1 MSRKF
6 KEGRKLKSLQPMAKV
21 SPYIMKHRNGS
32 SNLIMDKINLEH
44 IEKYLKEKRAEGYD
58 GLTLMH
64 VIIAAYIR
72 TVSCR
77 PAINRFI
84 RGQRVYAR
92 NNIEICLAIKTDMTL
107 EADETVIKAEFQPQA
122 TISDVYKQ
130 VNGIIEEYRNN
141 PGGDFDQTA
150 KILNLIPGLLMKFV
164 VWFLNLLD
172 YFGLIPRKL
181 TKLSPFHGSFFITSM
196 GSLGIPPIYHHL
208 YDFGNVPVFLSFGS
222 KRRENVIL
230 DDGTVKKNKY
240 VDFTVVTDER
250 ICDGFYFASALKVMK
265 SIFKN
270 PWVLDNPPDKVIED
284 IE

>member
-1 MSRKF
+1 MPRKF

-21 SPYIMKHRNGS
+21 SPYIMKTRNGS
-32 SNLIMDKINLEH
+32 SNFFQDRINMEPV
-44 IEKYLKEKRAEGYD
+44 EKYLKEKRLEGCE

-64 VIIAAYIR
+64 VIIAAFIR

-84 RGQRVYAR
+84 RGQKIYAR
-92 NNIEICLAIKTDMTL
+92 NNIEICLAIKTEMTL
-107 EADETVIKAEFQPQA
+107 EADETVIKAEFQPGD
-122 TISDVYKQ
+122 TIYDVHDRINKTID
-130 VNGIIEEYRNN
+130 NYRNN

-164 VWFLNLLD
+164 IWLLNLFD
-172 YFGLIPRKL
+172 YFGWLPRKL

-196 GSLGIPPIYHHL
+196 GSLGIPPIFHHL
-208 YDFGNVPVFLSFGS
+208 YDFGNVPIFLSFGS

-250 ICDGFYFASALKVMK
+250 ICDGYYYASAFKVMK
-265 SIFKN
+265 SILKN
-270 PWVLDNPPDKVIED
+270 PWVLDNPPDKIVED
-284 IE
+284 VR